1 MSELVQA
8 GRPMSPDD
16 FIAWLATLLLLAA
29 RLGVAVGLSP
39 GWSAY
44 GVPATVRVVLV
55 LALAALAAGAGP
67 SVSPALRIEPSARL
81 FEALAAE
88 LCIGALLG
96 LGLRV
101 ALAAFALAGRLLDVQ
116 VGFAMGSL
124 FDPVA
129 QAGTNAFGALLGMLG
144 VVLFFA
150 SDAHLAMAHMVAL
163 STGAFPLGAWPD
175 WGDPLRPLAGVGALF
190 TLGLALAAPV
200 SLALLL
206 TDLALGLAARNLSQ
220 LNLLVLGMPVRVA
233 VGTLVLAL
241 SLPPAAPLVE
251 RILALGADVP
261 GARR

>member
-1 MSELVQA
+1 
-8 GRPMSPDD
+8 MSPDA
-16 FIAWLATLLLLAA
+16 FTAWLATLLLLAV
-29 RLGVAVGLSP
+29 RLGVAIGLSP
-39 GWSAY
+39 AWSAY

-55 LALAALAAGAGP
+55 LALATLAAGAGP
-67 SVSPALRIEPSARL
+67 AVSPAPGLEPSARL

-96 LGLRV
+96 LGPRV

-116 VGFAMGSL
+116 VGFAIGSL

-129 QAGTNAFGALLGMLG
+129 QAGANAFGALLGLLG
-144 VVLFFA
+144 VMMFFA
-150 SDAHLAMAHMVAL
+150 TDAHLAMSRMVTL

-175 WGDPLRPLAGVGALF
+175 WGDPLRPLAGAGALF
-190 TLGLALAAPV
+190 ALGLALAAPV
-200 SLALLL
+200 SLALLV

-241 SLPPAAPLVE
+241 SLPLASPLVE
-251 RILALGADVP
+251 RILVRAADVP
-261 GARR
+261 GERR

>member
-1 MSELVQA
+1 MSPT
-8 GRPMSPDD
+8 PMSPDA
-16 FIAWLATLLLLAA
+16 FTAWLATLLLLSVRVGAA
-29 RLGVAVGLSP
+29 IGLSP

-44 GVPATVRVVLV
+44 GVPGTVRVVLV
-55 LALAALAAGAGP
+55 LALAALAAGAT
-67 SVSPALRIEPSARL
+67 PAVAADLALEPSARL
-81 FEALAAE
+81 FEAVAAE

-116 VGFAMGSL
+116 AGFALGSL

-129 QAGTNAFGALLGMLG
+129 QAGANAFGALLALLG
-144 VVLFFA
+144 VLLFFA
-150 SDAHLAMAHMVAL
+150 TDAHLAMARMVTL
-163 STGAFPLGAWPD
+163 STDVFPPGAWPD
-175 WGDPLRPLAGVGALF
+175 WGDPLPLLAGAGALF
-190 TLGLALAAPV
+190 ALGLALAAPA

-206 TDLALGLAARNLSQ
+206 TDIALGLAARNLSQ

-241 SLPPAAPLVE
+241 SLPMAAPLVE
-251 RILALGADVP
+251 RILARAVDVP